1 MQIYLGRNGKQIGP
15 FTLERVQEKLE
26 DGDLRL
32 SDLGWHEGMKDWVPL
47 REMLPGSEAKRE
59 EKRRPLREIEPAPYG
74 SRFLAALI
82 DGGVLL
88 LIAVILI
95 SISGV
100 SVSAVMMANGATEQ
114 QIGETSRSI
123 GRAIGYMLLPIW
135 WLYMAFQES
144 SVSGATP
151 GKKAMGLR
159 VVDSNGERISFL
171 RAFGRNVGRLLCY
184 YSLTIGYLVMFFNER
199 RRGLHDIV
207 AGTRV
212 VRD

>member
-1 MQIYLGRNGKQIGP
+1 MQIYVGRNGKQIGP

-32 SDLGWHEGMKDWVPL
+32 SDLGWREGMKDWVPL
-47 REMLPGSEAKRE
+47 REMLPGSEAKRG
-59 EKRRPLREIEPAPYG
+59 EKRRPLREIEPASYG
-74 SRFLAALI
+74 SRFLASLI

-88 LIAVILI
+88 LIAVILMLI
-95 SISGV
+95 GAV
-100 SVSAVMMANGATEQ
+100 SVTTVTRVNGGADKE
-114 QIGETSRSI
+114 IEETSRSM
-123 GRAIGYMLLPIW
+123 GRAIGYALIPIG
-135 WLYMAFQES
+135 WLYMALQES
-144 SVSGATP
+144 SASGATP

-159 VVDSNGERISFL
+159 VVDGNGERISFL

-212 VRD
+212 VKE